1 MRTLHR
7 DVSAISR
14 RLGIRRAD
22 LGGIRS
28 VRGDIQLYLTSGGV
42 PVAPLTLPADH
53 FAGGLGADC
62 ILVRDY
68 GDHRGLARVLEAAG
82 IAQAVSRSRA
92 GGAPVVVMCLAACL
106 LAKLPAAR
114 VERKVAA

>member
-22 LGGIRS
+22 LAGIRS
-28 VRGDIQLYLTSGGV
+28 GRGDIQLFLTSGGV
-42 PVAPLTLPADH
+42 PVAPLTLPGDHLAD
-53 FAGGLGADC
+53 GLGENC

-82 IAQAVSRSRA
+82 IAQTVSRTTA
-92 GGAPVVVMCLAACL
+92 GGTPVVVKRLAACL
-106 LAKLPAAR
+106 LAKIPGVRAEQKAA
-114 VERKVAA
+114 A